1 MAKKKTER
9 PEQEDDIPTRGKPYG
24 IYLNLEILTDLEQ
37 IAEAET
43 GGSLH
48 TILQYA
54 IKYFIREYKAGK
66 VKLKKETVTRLKF
79 D

>member
-1 MAKKKTER
+1 MAKKQ
-9 PEQEDDIPTRGKPYG
+9 PDQAEQPTKGKPYG
-24 IYLNLEILTDLEQ
+24 IYLNKEILADLEE

-48 TILQYA
+48 NLLQYA
-54 IKYFIREYKAGK
+54 IKYFIREYRAGK